1 MKRKPRFVAI
11 LALLAAAAL
20 PVLAETETFAFDKA
34 HTLVGFRIRHFVSKV
49 EGRFKDFD
57 GTMWIDRQNPSASR
71 VELTIQSAS
80 IDTAVEG
87 RDKDLRS
94 NNFFDVAK
102 FPTITFKSTKIV
114 PKGNDAY
121 EVTGEFSM
129 HGVTKTITVPVKH
142 GGFLKMKGRNGMTEK
157 TGFEINFPLNRK
169 DFGILWNRPLDTGGF
184 MLSDD
189 VEINVQVEANKVM
202 PEEPKPAAFT
212 PAAAPTPAKS

>member
-1 MKRKPRFVAI
+1 MKRNSRFLVS
-11 LALLAAAAL
+11 LALLAASAL
-20 PVLAETETFAFDKA
+20 PVLAETEPFAFDKA

-71 VELTIQSAS
+71 VELTIRSAS

-94 NNFFDVAK
+94 ENFFDVAK
-102 FPTITFKSTKIV
+102 FPTITFKSTKIL
-114 PKGNDAY
+114 PKGSDAY

-142 GGFLKMKGRNGMTEK
+142 GGFLKMKGRNGVTEK
-157 TGFEINFPLNRK
+157 TGFEISFPLNRK
-169 DFGILWNRPLDTGGF
+169 DFGIVWNRPLDTGGF

-189 VEINVQVEANKVM
+189 VDINVQVEANKMM
-202 PEEPKPAAFT
+202 PEEARPAA
-212 PAAAPTPAKS
+212 PAKS

>member
-1 MKRKPRFVAI
+1 MKRNSRFAVV

-57 GTMWIDRQNPSASR
+57 GTIWIDRQNPSASK
-71 VELTIQSAS
+71 VELTIQTAS

-94 NNFFDVAK
+94 ENFFDVAK
-102 FPTITFKSTKIV
+102 FPTIAFKSTRIV

-121 EVTGEFSM
+121 DVTGELTM
-129 HGVTKTITVPVKH
+129 HGVTKTITVPVKL
-142 GGFLKMKGRNGMTEK
+142 GGFLKVPGRSGMGEK
-157 TGFEINFPLNRK
+157 AGFEITFPLNRK
-169 DFGILWNRPLDTGGF
+169 DYGIVWNRPLDQGGF

-189 VEINVQVEANKVM
+189 VEINVQVEANKQM
-202 PEEPKPAAFT
+202 PEQPKPAA
-212 PAAAPTPAKS
+212 PPAKS